1 MKKQTHKQTV
11 FTHLQTR
18 GSITKCQAFT
28 LYHMLDLATYI
39 KLLRREGVNI
49 TTEMQVRKDENGK
62 QLSTWAL
69 YKLNK

>member
-1 MKKQTHKQTV
+1 MKPTHKQTV

-39 KLLRREGVNI
+39 KLLRREGINI